1 MPRVR
6 QQRATKLQ
14 GSSKPV
20 LSWQV
25 TMDQLICASPSH
37 TTYWHEVGVL
47 EVPATYSMSRSVYM
61 FIRHI
66 QERCSRKF
74 GRSKRSGLQQQQ
86 AARQEETF
94 GVLAIEFSHE

>member
-1 MPRVR
+1 MYLFKPPYVRHRFNHEFIGSRNCSPIAFMPRVR

-47 EVPATYSMSRSVYM
+47 EVPATYSMSTSVHM

-66 QERCSRKF
+66 Q
-74 GRSKRSGLQQQQ
+74 
-86 AARQEETF
+86 
-94 GVLAIEFSHE
+94 

>member
-1 MPRVR
+1 
-6 QQRATKLQ
+6 
-14 GSSKPV
+14 
-20 LSWQV
+20 
-25 TMDQLICASPSH
+25 MDQLICVSLSH
-37 TTYWHEVGVL
+37 TTYWYEVGEL
-47 EVPATYSMSRSVYM
+47 KVPATYSMSTSVHM

-66 QERCSRKF
+66 QERCSRQL